1 MVRPVVSCLTVF
13 YVEYIFVA
21 ARSGINNVVVHDVEH
36 ETGCTAL
43 HVGRK
48 IEFDKKQADSVQ

>member
-1 MVRPVVSCLTVF
+1 MARPVVSCLAVF
-13 YVEYIFVA
+13 SVEHIVVT

-48 IEFDKKQADSVQ
+48 IEFDKKQANSVQ